1 MSRKRIMIKMIMLT
15 RIIDRVIFL
24 SDPNTIGI
32 GPRKIT
38 PPIFDFFEECSPSSP
53 CCDRFEY
60 GIDDSCVKIKNKE
73 IILKNKQMIP
83 KKPNTPLLI
92 MNGMKSKPGAA
103 QSP

>member
-1 MSRKRIMIKMIMLT
+1 MMLT
-15 RIIDRVIFL
+15 RIIDWVIFL

-38 PPIFDFFEECSPSSP
+38 PPIFDFFEECSPSSL

-92 MNGMKSKPGAA
+92 MKGMNAA
-103 QSP
+103 NPMVTSPMKRP